1 MSASQESQV
10 RLGRRTVVTVGAA
23 GLAAALTACGSGSK
37 DSGGSD
43 TVEPAGEGGGSAN
56 AGAPLTATAD
66 IPEGG
71 GVVFADQEVVVTQP
85 KAGEFKAFSS
95 KCTHQGCAVKGIA
108 DGVITCPCH
117 NSTFDAATGEVTGG
131 PATRPL
137 PEKQIRVEGGSIT
150 LA

>member
-10 RLGRRTVVTVGAA
+10 RLGRRTIVTVGAA
-23 GLAAALTACGSGSK
+23 GLAAALTACGGGSK

-43 TVEPAGEGGGSAN
+43 TVEPAGEGGGAN

-131 PATRPL
+131 PATQPL